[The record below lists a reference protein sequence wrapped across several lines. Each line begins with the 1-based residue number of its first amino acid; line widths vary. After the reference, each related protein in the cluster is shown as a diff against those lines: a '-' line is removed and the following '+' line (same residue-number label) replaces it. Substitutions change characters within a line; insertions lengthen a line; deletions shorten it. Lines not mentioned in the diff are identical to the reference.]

1 MSLFKNRLTVQGKAL
16 VERAPDGEVTKRAV
30 ALEKSPKLVN
40 FRSQLRQVT
49 RGGLDQLATLAN
61 IANGLPWRAELPDG
75 STTDWMVPTTAERAE
90 AARFLL
96 EYQHGKAV
104 PQTEVLKAE
113 KEAEDLEQY
122 RAMSDA
128 ELLKAATPFLERVG
142 KKAEGEE

>member
-1 MSLFKNRLTVQGKAL
+1 MSLFKNRLTVQGGVLVKRDENGEV
-16 VERAPDGEVTKRAV
+16 VERARVP
-30 ALEKSPKLVN
+30 EKSPKLYN
-40 FRSQLRQVT
+40 FRSQLRHVT

-61 IANGLPWRAELPDG
+61 IANGMPWRATLPDG
-75 STTDWMVPTTAERAE
+75 STTDWMVPTTAERAD

-113 KEAEDLEQY
+113 KESEDLEQY

-142 KKAEGEE
+142 KKVEEEE